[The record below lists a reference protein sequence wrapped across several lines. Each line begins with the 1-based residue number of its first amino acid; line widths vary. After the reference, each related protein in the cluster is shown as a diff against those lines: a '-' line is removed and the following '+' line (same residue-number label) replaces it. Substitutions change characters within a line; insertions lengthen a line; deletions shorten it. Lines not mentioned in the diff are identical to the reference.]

1 MTSPT
6 QAPQFGVRQELPFQP
21 NKRRLLDE
29 LYRGLRSREEDLARD
44 LMQCGLGVQSCF
56 KAQTISKVT
65 FSKPAMLLVVRGS
78 KEIQVPNKRFVAKAG
93 EMLIVPPN
101 VDFWLGKY
109 PDADSGIYQGMGFRF
124 DIETVEEF
132 RRAYGKGSDSW
143 NLAANWRAPAS
154 EATLE
159 WIQHWLDWSQKYPVS
174 LQVQRHRLVELL
186 LLLAQ
191 AGLAGNILLGR
202 GPSWRQRVSQLVGVD
217 PARNWRYDDIC
228 RTLGVSESAMRR
240 NLRLEGTGFRELLE
254 ETRLMSGLTLVQ
266 ETGMTICQIS
276 DAVGYQSQSRFTDR
290 FKERFGVTPSSLRR
304 TALAD
309 GGEALLGSGEARSE

>member
-1 MTSPT
+1 M
-6 QAPQFGVRQELPFQP
+6 
-21 NKRRLLDE
+21 LDD
-29 LYRGLRSREEDLARD
+29 LYKSLQLRDDDLSKD
-44 LMQCGLGVQSCF
+44 MMHCGLGVQSCF
-56 KAQTISKVT
+56 KQQSISKVT
-65 FSKPAMLLVVRGS
+65 FNKPAMLLVVRGS

-109 PDADSGIYQGMGFRF
+109 PDKENGVYQGLGFRF

-132 RRAYGKGSDSW
+132 RRAYGKGSENW

-154 EATLE
+154 EAILE
-159 WIQHWLDWSQKYPVS
+159 WTQQWLDWSRKYPVS

-191 AGLAGNILLGR
+191 SGLAGNVILGR
-202 GPSWRQRVSQLVGVD
+202 GSSWRLRVSQLVGVD
-217 PARNWRYDDIC
+217 PARDWRYGHVC
-228 RTLGVSESAMRR
+228 RTLGISESAMRR
-240 NLRLEGTGFRELLE
+240 KLKLEGTGFREVLE
-254 ETRLMSGLTLVQ
+254 ETRLMTGLTMVQ

-304 TALAD
+304 SGLAD
-309 GGEALLGSGEARSE
+309 EGECLLGQGEEFSD